1 MSLSTSIDVKI
12 NVAQSNNG
20 DINTAVSNTTLNEVL
35 SLLDGVGL
43 NQANQVWSDNSQLA
57 ISGVDSLDLAGVLT
71 DAFGNA
77 ITFTN
82 IAAIAVV
89 ADAGNGDNIEI
100 GGNASAFASF
110 LGDPTDVVIVP
121 PGGMFLITA
130 PDATG
135 FPVTASTADILDIT
149 NADAAAVANYK
160 IVLIGR
166 E

>member
-1 MSLSTSIDVKI
+1 M
-12 NVAQSNNG
+12 
-20 DINTAVSNTTLNEVL
+20 
-35 SLLDGVGL
+35 
-43 NQANQVWSDNSQLA
+43 
-57 ISGVDSLDLAGVLT
+57 LT

-110 LGDPTDVVIVP
+110 LGGATELVKVP

>member
-1 MSLSTSIDVKI
+1 MSLSASIDLKI

-20 DINTAVSNTTLNEVL
+20 DINTAISNTALNEVL
-35 SLLDGVGL
+35 SLLNGTGL

-57 ISGVDSLDLAGVLT
+57 ISGVDSLDLAGVLL

-82 IAAIAVV
+82 IVAIAVI

-100 GGNASAFASF
+100 GGNANAFASF
-110 LGDPTDVVIVP
+110 LGDPTDVVTVP